1 MVRICSILSALH
13 HTRLPIPTGSDDLQK
28 QKVNN
33 SMGYDVFHNNILIV
47 GEEISQF
54 LKPSVVSLRYSPYCK
69 HTDQPTLTHHI
80 CFGYH

>member
-54 LKPSVVSLRYSPYCK
+54 LKPSVVSLRYLRIANI
-69 HTDQPTLTHHI
+69 PTNRL
-80 CFGYH
+80 